1 MGGAPWGCARSQR
14 YGSYAHVTDNLKS
27 VAVAMAMA
35 GSDFFEFESG
45 SSSSSDDESKVISRR
60 LQGKKVYLTAYLRQY
75 IIERHTDDLMS
86 VYNDVKGQRY

>member
-1 MGGAPWGCARSQR
+1 MGCARSQR
-14 YGSYAHVTDNLKS
+14 YGSYAHVTHNLKS

-60 LQGKKVYLTAYLRQY
+60 LQGKKVYLTAYLRQSQCSTLV
-75 IIERHTDDLMS
+75 RTLL
-86 VYNDVKGQRY
+86 